1 MSNFN
6 TTKGSAQAAYLPKY
20 ELGIG
25 DNTFRIVGDILRRY
39 IYWVKSPAGKA
50 VPFECLSFNR
60 DLEKFDNKIQD
71 HVPTFYPL
79 KMDFYGNVVTDPKTG
94 KTSPHRPSWAY
105 VATVID
111 RKDGKLKEL
120 HLKKTMFEDLI
131 KVASKKS
138 PVTKQP
144 FGDPTDPIT
153 GWDVTVVKEKTGSA
167 IMNVKYSVD
176 AFSPINGAKPLTE
189 DEIALFE
196 DSMSIHERHE
206 RSTPEEQL
214 ALLLKIQ
221 SGEYD
226 AEKDEKAASKDAPA
240 SSDMEAVNEL
250 S

>member
-6 TTKGSAQAAYLPKY
+6 TTKGSAQAAYLPQLKL
-20 ELGIG
+20 ENGE
-25 DNTFRIVGDILRRY
+25 NTFRIVGDILRRY

-50 VPFECLSFNR
+50 VCFECLSFNR

-94 KTSPHRPSWAY
+94 KTSPHRPTWAY

-120 HLKKTMFEDLI
+120 HLKKTMFDDLV

-144 FGDPTDPIT
+144 FGDPTNPIT
-153 GWDVTVVKEKTGSA
+153 GWDVTVVKEKTGPSP
-167 IMNVKYSVD
+167 MNVKYSVD

-189 DEIALFE
+189 EEIQMVE

-206 RSTPEEQL
+206 RSTPEDQL

>member
-71 HVPTFYPL
+71 HVPTFYPN
-79 KMDFYGNVVTDPKTG
+79 KTDFHGKVVIDPKTG

>member
-6 TTKGSAQAAYLPKY
+6 TTKGSAQAAYLPQLKL
-20 ELGIG
+20 ENGE
-25 DNTFRIVGDILRRY
+25 NTFRIVGNILRRY
-39 IYWVKSPAGKA
+39 IYWCKTPAGKA
-50 VPFECLSFNR
+50 VCFECLSFNR
-60 DLEKFDNKIQD
+60 DLEKFDNKITD
-71 HVPTFYPL
+71 YVPSFYPN
-79 KMDFYGNVVTDPKTG
+79 KTDFHGKVVIDPKTG
-94 KTSPHRPSWAY
+94 KTSPHRPTWGY

-153 GWDVTVVKEKTGSA
+153 GWDISVNKEKTGPA
-167 IMNVKYSVD
+167 VMNVKYSVD

-189 DEIALFE
+189 EEIQMVE
-196 DSMSIHERHE
+196 DSMPIEERHE
-206 RSTPEEQL
+206 RPTPEDQL
-214 ALLLKIQ
+214 AILKKIQ

-240 SSDMEAVNEL
+240 ASDEESINEL
-250 S
+250 G

>member
-6 TTKGSAQAAYLPKY
+6 TTKGSAQAAYLPQLKL
-20 ELGIG
+20 ENGE
-25 DNTFRIVGDILRRY
+25 NTFRIVGDILRRY

-50 VPFECLSFNR
+50 VCFECLSFNR
-60 DLEKFDNKIQD
+60 DLEKFDNKVQD

-94 KTSPHRPSWAY
+94 KTSPHRPVWAY

-120 HLKKTMFEDLI
+120 QLKKTMFEDLI

-144 FGDPTDPIT
+144 FGDPTNPTT
-153 GWDVTVVKEKTGSA
+153 GWDISVNKEKTGPA

-189 DEIALFE
+189 EEIQMVE

-206 RSTPEEQL
+206 RATPEDQL

>member
-94 KTSPHRPSWAY
+94 KTSPHRPVWAY

-120 HLKKTMFEDLI
+120 HMKKTMFDDLI

-138 PVTKQP
+138 PVTKQA
-144 FGDPTDPIT
+144 FGDPTDPVT
-153 GWDVTVVKEKTGSA
+153 GWDVCVVKEKTGSSA
-167 IMNVKYSVD
+167 MNVKYSVD

-206 RSTPEEQL
+206 RSTPEDQL

-226 AEKDEKAASKDAPA
+226 KEKEDKASIKE
-240 SSDMEAVNEL
+240 SSSHTDQEAVNEL
-250 S
+250 G

>member
-6 TTKGSAQAAYLPKY
+6 TTKGSAQAAYLPQLKL
-20 ELGIG
+20 ENGE
-25 DNTFRIVGDILRRY
+25 NTFRIVGDILRRY

-50 VPFECLSFNR
+50 VCFECLSFNR

-71 HVPTFYPL
+71 HVPTFYPN
-79 KMDFYGNVVTDPKTG
+79 KTDFHG
-94 KTSPHRPSWAY
+94 K
-105 VATVID
+105 VVID

-144 FGDPTDPIT
+144 FGDPTDPVT
-153 GWDVTVVKEKTGSA
+153 GWDISVNKEKTGPA
-167 IMNVKYSVD
+167 VMNVKYSVD
-176 AFSPINGAKPLTE
+176 AFSPINGAKPLT
-189 DEIALFE
+189 DEEIQMVE
-196 DSMSIHERHE
+196 DSMPIEERHE
-206 RSTPEEQL
+206 RPTPEDQL

>member
-6 TTKGSAQAAYLPKY
+6 TTKGSAQAAYLPQLKL
-20 ELGIG
+20 ENGE
-25 DNTFRIVGDILRRY
+25 NTFRIVGDILRRY

-50 VPFECLSFNR
+50 VCFECLSFNR

-120 HLKKTMFEDLI
+120 QLKKTMFEDLI

-144 FGDPTDPIT
+144 FGDPTNPTT
-153 GWDVTVVKEKTGSA
+153 GWDVCVVKEKTGSA

>member
-6 TTKGSAQAAYLPKY
+6 TTKGSAQAAYLPQLKL
-20 ELGIG
+20 ENGE
-25 DNTFRIVGDILRRY
+25 NTFRIVGDILRRY
-39 IYWVKSPAGKA
+39 VYWIKTPAGKA
-50 VPFECLSFNR
+50 VCFECLSFNR

-79 KMDFYGNVVTDPKTG
+79 KMDFYGNVVIDLKTG
-94 KTSPHRPSWAY
+94 KTSPHRPVWAY

-120 HLKKTMFEDLI
+120 QLKKTMFEDLI

-144 FGDPTDPIT
+144 FGDPTNPTT
-153 GWDVTVVKEKTGSA
+153 GWDVCVVKEKTGSA

-189 DEIALFE
+189 EEIALFE

-206 RSTPEEQL
+206 RATPEEQL

>member
-6 TTKGSAQAAYLPKY
+6 TTKGSAQAAYLPQLKL
-20 ELGIG
+20 ENGE
-25 DNTFRIVGDILRRY
+25 NTFRIVGDILRRY

-50 VPFECLSFNR
+50 VCFECLSFNR

-79 KMDFYGNVVTDPKTG
+79 KMDFYGNVVIDPKTG
-94 KTSPHRPSWAY
+94 KTSPHRPVWAY

-120 HLKKTMFEDLI
+120 QLKKTMFEDLI

-144 FGDPTDPIT
+144 FGDPTNPTT

-189 DEIALFE
+189 EEIALFE

-206 RSTPEEQL
+206 RPNPEEQL
-214 ALLLKIQ
+214 AMLKKIQ

>member
-60 DLEKFDNKIQD
+60 DLEKFDNKVQD
-71 HVPTFYPL
+71 HVPTFYPN
-79 KMDFYGNVVTDPKTG
+79 KTDFHGKVVIDPKTG

-120 HLKKTMFEDLI
+120 HMKKTMFDDLI

-144 FGDPTDPIT
+144 FGDPTDFIT
-153 GWDVTVVKEKTGSA
+153 GWDVCVVKEKTGSA
-167 IMNVKYSVD
+167 VMNVKYSVD

-189 DEIALFE
+189 EEIALFE

-226 AEKDEKAASKDAPA
+226 KEKEDKASTKE
-240 SSDMEAVNEL
+240 SSSHTDQEAVNEL
-250 S
+250 G